1 MYIVT
6 VQAPAV
12 TDRIHKISRFLPSII
27 HPELIWMI
35 MWSSF
40 LVPTD
45 GASAALLSFFL
56 LPRQTK

>member
-6 VQAPAV
+6 AQAPAV
-12 TDRIHKISRFLPSII
+12 TDQIHKISRFLPSII
-27 HPELIWMI
+27 HHELIWMI
-35 MWSSF
+35 MWSSS

-45 GASAALLSFFL
+45 GASAALLSFSL

>member
-12 TDRIHKISRFLPSII
+12 TDRIHRIHKISRFL
-27 HPELIWMI
+27 PELIWMI
-35 MWSSF
+35 MWSSS